1 MYQQAKA
8 ANEEA
13 LQIYE
18 DLQHPE
24 LGAMYTVL
32 GNMAIDRY
40 RNLLRGAERLE
51 MEQSAIN
58 FYEQGMR
65 TIKRMGVEGTDE
77 SYSSCFYCIGLVH
90 QDRGESEQAMPYVVK
105 AAVLSERHLGNE
117 HPSTVRYRRDLA
129 DALRGIGRWESAAEV
144 EAGGGLG
151 RLQRELP
158 LPS

>member
-40 RNLLRGAERLE
+40 RNLPRGAERLE
-51 MEQSAIN
+51 N
-58 FYEQGMR
+58 L
-65 TIKRMGVEGTDE
+65 
-77 SYSSCFYCIGLVH
+77 SCPPAPI
-90 QDRGESEQAMPYVVK
+90 S
-105 AAVLSERHLGNE
+105 
-117 HPSTVRYRRDLA
+117 
-129 DALRGIGRWESAAEV
+129 IW
-144 EAGGGLG
+144 GGA
-151 RLQRELP
+151 
-158 LPS
+158 